1 MFIDEDNNIEL
12 KEILNSSLAKE
23 IVAFLNTD
31 GGTIYLGIK
40 NNREVIGVNN
50 IDENMRKISDV
61 ITDQISPRCVSF
73 VNQYHETL
81 EGKNI
86 IKIEV
91 KKGNQLFYI
100 KKYGMS
106 EAGCYVRIGSSCK
119 SLLPEEI
126 QDRFIKSLQIHKQN
140 IIDIPSRKKN

>member
-1 MFIDEDNNIEL
+1 MNMFIDEDNNIEL

-40 NNREVIGVNN
+40 NNREVIGMNN

-81 EGKNI
+81 EE
-86 IKIEV
+86 KI
-91 KKGNQLFYI
+91 
-100 KKYGMS
+100 
-106 EAGCYVRIGSSCK
+106 
-119 SLLPEEI
+119 LLKL
-126 QDRFIKSLQIHKQN
+126 R
-140 IIDIPSRKKN
+140 

>member
-1 MFIDEDNNIEL
+1 MNIFIDEDNNIEL

-40 NNREVIGVNN
+40 NNREVIGMNN

-81 EGKNI
+81 E
-86 IKIEV
+86 
-91 KKGNQLFYI
+91 
-100 KKYGMS
+100 
-106 EAGCYVRIGSSCK
+106 
-119 SLLPEEI
+119 
-126 QDRFIKSLQIHKQN
+126 
-140 IIDIPSRKKN
+140 

>member
-40 NNREVIGVNN
+40 NNREVIGMNN

-61 ITDQISPRCVSF
+61 MCESVTACRWTP
-73 VNQYHETL
+73 
-81 EGKNI
+81 
-86 IKIEV
+86 
-91 KKGNQLFYI
+91 
-100 KKYGMS
+100 
-106 EAGCYVRIGSSCK
+106 
-119 SLLPEEI
+119 
-126 QDRFIKSLQIHKQN
+126 
-140 IIDIPSRKKN
+140 